1 MKRWPCFLFLIFLG
15 FGARYEFS
23 WTQKSC
29 VGRSSDEIGQRNAAV
44 TNVRVFTLGNDAEE
58 PQQFNGR
65 RVILRKW
72 WINIGLT
79 RSESRSRCF
88 LEGGFQIG
96 AANSKLLFNWI
107 AVRRRDGANE
117 SMNEWIDGWFNE
129 WMNEWMN
136 RWMDRWMD
144 GVLRLLGLRL
154 GYH

>member
-1 MKRWPCFLFLIFLG
+1 MLAMFFFIFLG
-15 FGARYEFS
+15 IIIIIIYFFLGGVLGFGTRYEFS

-96 AANSKLLFNWI
+96 ATNSKLLFNWI

-117 SMNEWIDGWFNE
+117 SMNEWIDGWMVQWMDE
-129 WMNEWMN
+129 WMNE
-136 RWMDRWMD
+136 
-144 GVLRLLGLRL
+144 
-154 GYH
+154 